1 MKAGSN
7 QKGSAVAK
15 FVIVLFVLILVS
27 YAGYNYISALY
38 ESQALESEMQTAVL
52 QGSAQTGQKAIDI
65 PKARIER
72 VVKEYNLPQDT
83 YIEVKVVNNLV
94 QARVYYKKK
103 VSLLPFGIW
112 DYEYVFD
119 KTITPTGYLTKQ

>member
-1 MKAGSN
+1 MRAGSN

-38 ESQALESEMQTAVL
+38 ESQALESEIQTAVL
-52 QGSAQTGQKAIDI
+52 QGSAQAGQKAIDI

-103 VSLLPFGIW
+103 VSLLPFGMW